1 MNMFDTFFSPNSQLN
16 DQIARQVFEAL
27 PENGPIMLIA
37 ERSGN
42 FWPSDSQALIDMQID
57 DSILQQL
64 WSKIDDGAEPIITQ
78 TNDCIIA
85 ASALA
90 TDNTNCGYIALVLPK
105 HQPEA
110 ALANSDLIEIVMNQI
125 NLIAK
130 LVEKNTKLYELQM
143 RQQPLNQDYIYSPL
157 AAN

>member
-1 MNMFDTFFSPNSQLN
+1 MNMFDTFFSPNSRLN
-16 DQIARQVFEAL
+16 DQIARQVFDSL

-37 ERSGN
+37 GRDGN
-42 FWPSDSQALIDMQID
+42 FWPSDSQALVDMRID
-57 DSILQQL
+57 DSVLQQL

-78 TNDCIIA
+78 NNECIIA

-130 LVEKNTKLYELQM
+130 LIEKNTKLYELQM
-143 RQQPLNQDYIYSPL
+143 RQQPLNPDYIYSPL